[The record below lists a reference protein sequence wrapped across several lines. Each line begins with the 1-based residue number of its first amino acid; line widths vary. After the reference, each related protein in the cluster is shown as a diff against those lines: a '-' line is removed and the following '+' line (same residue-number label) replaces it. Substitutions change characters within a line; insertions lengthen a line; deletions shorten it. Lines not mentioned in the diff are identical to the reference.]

1 MNDYWVG
8 PYDVR
13 VKNYIPYV
21 PFKDGVNR
29 VISRNGKLIR
39 YTDIKNTITLTKEE
53 YLTKFCYYDEDDGY
67 YHYNASLEHEHN
79 LYICIDKN
87 NMPHFCNIHTLRYQ
101 RKQLQN
107 RIDEAED
114 DCCIIS

>member
-21 PFKDGVNR
+21 PSKDGINR

-39 YTDIKNTITLTKEE
+39 Y
-53 YLTKFCYYDEDDGY
+53 
-67 YHYNASLEHEHN
+67 
-79 LYICIDKN
+79 
-87 NMPHFCNIHTLRYQ
+87 
-101 RKQLQN
+101 
-107 RIDEAED
+107 
-114 DCCIIS
+114 

>member
-21 PFKDGVNR
+21 PSKDGVNR

-39 YTDIKNTITLTKEE
+39 YTDIKNTTVLTKEE
-53 YLTKFCYYDEDDGY
+53 YLTKFCYYDDGY
-67 YHYNASLEHEHN
+67 YYYNASLEHEHN
-79 LYICIDKN
+79 LYICIDKK
-87 NMPHFCNIHTLRYQ
+87 NMPHFCNIHALRKQ
-101 RKQLQN
+101 RKELQN